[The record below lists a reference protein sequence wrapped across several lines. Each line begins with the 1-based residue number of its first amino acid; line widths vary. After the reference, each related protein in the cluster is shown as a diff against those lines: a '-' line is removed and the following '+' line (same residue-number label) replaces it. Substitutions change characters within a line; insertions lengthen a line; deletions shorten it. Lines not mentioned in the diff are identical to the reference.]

1 MALGRGFAL
10 PVPAGTSPLLESVG
24 TSPESLLV
32 GSSASVSDALPV
44 ADALQIGAQILYAA

>member
-1 MALGRGFAL
+1 VALGRGFAL